1 MLRAFE
7 EVLALSKEKGV
18 SHRMAALMI
27 GISRVAEA
35 MRFRGLYP

>member
-1 MLRAFE
+1 
-7 EVLALSKEKGV
+7 V
-18 SHRMAALMI
+18 SPRMAALMI